1 MHNVVIVGSKL
12 HRTMIKV
19 QKSLMLTQNAQ
30 ILQKQD
36 GRNIYAIM
44 KAMCPAGHHR
54 NGFVATH
61 ALGHM
66 MYSLFLKKNT

>member
-1 MHNVVIVGSKL
+1 
-12 HRTMIKV
+12 
-19 QKSLMLTQNAQ
+19 MLTQNAQ

-44 KAMCPAGHHR
+44 KTMCPPGHYR

-61 ALGHM
+61 TLGHM
-66 MYSLFLKKNT
+66 IYGLFKKNNT